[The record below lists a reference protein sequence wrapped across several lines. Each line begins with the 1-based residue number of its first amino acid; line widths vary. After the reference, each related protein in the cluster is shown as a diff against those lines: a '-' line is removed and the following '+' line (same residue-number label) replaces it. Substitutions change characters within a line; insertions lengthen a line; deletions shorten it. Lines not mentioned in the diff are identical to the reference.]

1 MENEKESIVP
11 SQEAAS
17 EKPENGSEA
26 ENSATAA
33 GAGPEVA
40 AGLTAAYEKL
50 KAERD
55 ALYDRLL
62 RKQAEL
68 DNFRKRTQR
77 EKEEFLQHAT
87 ADLIRALLPTL
98 DGFERALAHR
108 DANVPAEFAQG
119 MELIYRDLLDVLRRA
134 GLAAVETVGKTF
146 DPHLHQAVETVVSPD
161 RRDQEI
167 VEELQRGY
175 RLKHRLLRPAIV
187 KVAVSTK
194 SAGAAAPP
202 DEPSDSK

>member
-11 SQEAAS
+11 SQEEATD
-17 EKPENGSEA
+17 KPENGS
-26 ENSATAA
+26 AA
-33 GAGPEVA
+33 GSAATDSAGVGADLA
-40 AGLTAAYEKL
+40 AAFDKL

-68 DNFRKRTQR
+68 ENVRKRAQR
-77 EKEEFLQHAT
+77 EREEFLQHAT

-108 DANVPAEFAQG
+108 DAGVPAEFSQG

-134 GLAAVETVGKTF
+134 GLTPVETVGKIF
-146 DPHLHQAVETVVSPD
+146 DPHIHQAVETVVSAEH
-161 RRDQEI
+161 RDQEI

-175 RLKHRLLRPAIV
+175 RLKQRLLRPAIV
-187 KVAVSTK
+187 KVAVAAES
-194 SAGAAAPP
+194 AAAA
-202 DEPSDSK
+202 EPSDDPASSK